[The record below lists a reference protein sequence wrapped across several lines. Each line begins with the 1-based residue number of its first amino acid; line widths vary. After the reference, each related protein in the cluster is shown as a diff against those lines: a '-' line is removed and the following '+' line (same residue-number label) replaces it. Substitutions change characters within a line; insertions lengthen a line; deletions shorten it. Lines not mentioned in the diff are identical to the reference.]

1 MPSAGP
7 DFTRLHQ
14 LLQNLKSVQDKL
26 VRGPRQIKARQKKIV
41 AANAVLVDKE
51 GELKSLR
58 AESDRKSLDLRS
70 KEAHLLEFKRKL
82 NGAASNREYEIITG
96 QIDADIAAKAV
107 LEDEILEYLDRV
119 DTLQDEVEAAKKKI
133 ADLEIETQKFAD
145 DFKQRA
151 AGMQQEEAELN
162 VKAKEAQ
169 KVIPSEV
176 REQFQRMVVAYG
188 PEAMADCTDGV
199 CSNCFVQMTPQ
210 SKVLLNN
217 GNSLF
222 CGSCG
227 RLNYLA
233 NE

>member
-7 DFTRLHQ
+7 DYTRLHQ
-14 LLQNLKSVQDKL
+14 LLQNLKSVHGKL

-41 AANAVLVDKE
+41 AANSELAEKE
-51 GELKSLR
+51 GELKTLR
-58 AESDRKSLDLRS
+58 AEADRKNLDLKT
-70 KEAHLLEFKRKL
+70 KESQLVEFKRKL

-96 QIDADIAAKAV
+96 QIDADVAAKAV

-119 DTLQDEVEAAKKKI
+119 DKLQAEIENDKKAI
-133 ADLEIETQKFAD
+133 TDLETETQEFAE
-145 DFKQRA
+145 DFEKRVESLKQE
-151 AGMQQEEAELN
+151 QSELE
-162 VKAKEAQ
+162 VKAKEAE
-169 KVIPSEV
+169 KVIPKEI
-176 REQFQRMVVAYG
+176 REQFQRMVEAYG
-188 PEAMADCTDGV
+188 PDAMADCTDGV

-217 GNSLF
+217 GKTLF

-233 NE
+233 KE

>member
-7 DFTRLHQ
+7 DYTRLHQ
-14 LLQNLKSVQDKL
+14 LLQDLKNVQGKL
-26 VRGPRQIKARQKKIV
+26 IRGPRQIKARQKKIV
-41 AANAVLVDKE
+41 AANSELAEKE
-51 GELKSLR
+51 GELKTLR
-58 AESDRKSLDLRS
+58 AEADRKGLDLKT
-70 KEAHLLEFKRKL
+70 KESQLVEFKRKL

-119 DTLQDEVEAAKKKI
+119 DLLQSEIDSDKKAI
-133 ADLEIETQKFAD
+133 ADLEVETEKFAE
-145 DFKQRA
+145 DFRQRVESLKA
-151 AGMQQEEAELN
+151 EAAELEG
-162 VKAKEAQ
+162 KAKEAE
-169 KVIPSEV
+169 KVIPSEI
-176 REQFQRMVVAYG
+176 REQFQRMVEAYG
-188 PEAMADCTDGV
+188 PDAMAECTDGV

-217 GNSLF
+217 GKTLF

-233 NE
+233 QD